1 MDAKP
6 AVSAIG
12 VRELEEHT
20 REVLRRVREGGE
32 IIEVADSDG
41 VIARIV
47 PVKAVGDVEAFDDW
61 WEQIDHLAEEIS
73 KHWPE
78 GVSAAEAVAEQRREL

>member
-41 VIARIV
+41 VMARIV
-47 PVKAVGDVEAFDDW
+47 PVTQSVDAEM
-61 WEQIDHLAEEIS
+61 LAEWWKRHNELVEEIA

-78 GVSAAEAVAEQRREL
+78 GVSAADAIADVRREL

>member
-1 MDAKP
+1 MDAKQ

-32 IIEVADSDG
+32 IIDVADGDAM
-41 VIARIV
+41 IARIV
-47 PVKAVGDVEAFDDW
+47 PVARSVDAEA
-61 WEQIDHLAEEIS
+61 LAEWWKRHDELVEEID
-73 KHWPE
+73 KYWPE
-78 GVSAAEAVAEQRREL
+78 GVSAADAIAGVRREL